1 MLHLSKALMPL
12 FCCSNSLT
20 RFSSTKI
27 ARPPVAAMAVAY
39 VAHVVVAAVVPHTFQ
54 ILGQNM
60 PEFCRNLGFFRKI
73 YDTMLQSLAI
83 SGS

>member
-1 MLHLSKALMPL
+1 M
-12 FCCSNSLT
+12 
-20 RFSSTKI
+20 
-27 ARPPVAAMAVAY
+27 AAMAVAY